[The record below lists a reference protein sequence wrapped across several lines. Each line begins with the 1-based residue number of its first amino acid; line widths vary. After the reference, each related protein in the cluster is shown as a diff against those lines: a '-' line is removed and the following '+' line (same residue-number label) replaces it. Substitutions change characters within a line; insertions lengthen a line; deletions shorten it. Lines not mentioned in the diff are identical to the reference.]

1 MLTTVPEQDA
11 GHLYKPQ
18 VVGSLLLV
26 AHQDGS
32 TLREPAQRSLH
43 YPPSRRTPL
52 LALSVQFLLADPTN
66 VGNVVLLVHHL
77 PDRFTVVALVQTQVL
92 GRFFASIGPLHYHRF
107 KRSFQQ
113 LVIPH
118 VRPGEHH
125 CKRPSV
131 GLDQDAPF
139 YPVLAPIGGI
149 RADKIPP
156 KRALPIAPS
165 AACHSHST
173 PPSSSHSSIRAA
185 QIRSKIP
192 ISTHRWKVRCT
203 LESSGKSLGRRVHW
217 QPLRIRKRS
226 RPGRLAGRRGGV
238 RCLLAD
244 HALLGSAR
252 SSPTTGLARARWWT
266 WASR

>member
-43 YPPSRRTPL
+43 YPPPRRIPL

-77 PDRFTVVALVQTQVL
+77 PDRITVVALVQTQVL
-92 GRFFASIGPLHYHRF
+92 GRLFGRSGPLHYHRF
-107 KRSFQQ
+107 ERGFQQ
-113 LVIPH
+113 LVIPY

-131 GLDQDAPF
+131 GLYQNAPF
-139 YPVLAPIGGI
+139 YPVLAPLGGI
-149 RADKIPP
+149 GPNEAPP
-156 KRALPIAPS
+156 KRPLPIAPS
-165 AACHSHST
+165 AACHSQST
-173 PPSSSHSSIRAA
+173 PPNSSSH
-185 QIRSKIP
+185 
-192 ISTHRWKVRCT
+192 
-203 LESSGKSLGRRVHW
+203 
-217 QPLRIRKRS
+217 
-226 RPGRLAGRRGGV
+226 
-238 RCLLAD
+238 
-244 HALLGSAR
+244 
-252 SSPTTGLARARWWT
+252 
-266 WASR
+266 